1 MWTDT
6 VPPEAVST
14 TPPRLKLFDLD
25 AVLLSD
31 ESLALGLHDADLLRD
46 SDDDDV
52 PPISKTV
59 T

>member
-6 VPPEAVST
+6 VPPDAVST
-14 TPPRLKLFDLD
+14 TPRLLKLFDRD
-25 AVLLSD
+25 DVLLSD
-31 ESLALGLHDADLLRD
+31 DSLALGLHDADLLRD
-46 SDDDDV
+46 SDDDV